1 MRGLVFGVALVLT
14 SAAPAWAQT
23 VTVAQPWARAT
34 APHAATGAAYAT
46 VTAAVADHLTGA
58 TSPVAAKVE
67 VLVQSQRI
75 EFGVEAVE
83 DETPVGRFGSWFL
96 VLGSWFMT
104 GTVSFLNRSGVE
116 QPMPLPTRQRR
127 MPLDRAAAV
136 EHLRHVHDRFLP
148 LRAVEPEDADH
159 AGRCREPSPMRTL
172 VDQVVR
178 RLKLPDQEL
187 WREELAQVWQQVV
200 PAKVASTVR
209 PGKWEHGVL
218 YLYVAN
224 NARLFEFQRF
234 HLRAVET
241 GLRRHFDAAQLK
253 QVRVMIDPEAGRS

>member
-1 MRGLVFGVALVLT
+1 MPERKPQMRSFHPLPSDGEETPDLL
-14 SAAPAWAQT
+14 APAS
-23 VTVAQPWARAT
+23 
-34 APHAATGAAYAT
+34 
-46 VTAAVADHLTGA
+46 L
-58 TSPVAAKVE
+58 
-67 VLVQSQRI
+67 
-75 EFGVEAVE
+75 
-83 DETPVGRFGSWFL
+83 
-96 VLGSWFMT
+96 
-104 GTVSFLNRSGVE
+104 
-116 QPMPLPTRQRR
+116 
-127 MPLDRAAAV
+127 
-136 EHLRHVHDRFLP
+136 
-148 LRAVEPEDADH
+148 PEDADH